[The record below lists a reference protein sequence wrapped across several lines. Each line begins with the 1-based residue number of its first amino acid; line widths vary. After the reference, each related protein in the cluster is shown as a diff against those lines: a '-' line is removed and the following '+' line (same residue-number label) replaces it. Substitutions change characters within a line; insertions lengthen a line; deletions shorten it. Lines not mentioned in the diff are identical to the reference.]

1 MAKEKINVL
10 YTVDDKEFP
19 SKDYMNALEKME
31 TLSKEYEELKRVEGK
46 QDQRE
51 EKSQLSK
58 IYAKWHTLFKNNCL
72 APFPKRKEKKTVFIK
87 WLDMSTLVDQGDAED
102 EIHLT
107 VMTPEMLLT
116 DYLFYARN
124 VEWGEYRYD
133 APDSWGKG
141 MDRLY
146 KPYYYAFDQY
156 EIESVN
162 DSLLQKLKE
171 KDIFGYKWFQATIWL
186 ENEDAEKSSISD
198 RMLRGRLC
206 FSASKYEA
214 EAIIMEVA
222 EKVAD
227 TDLLKAL
234 KAIDDFPDKSKFDTR
249 VTSYISKVMGNIE
262 PGSSVKIYNMG
273 QANCLYVYLYLQGQ
287 ERKFFFDV
295 GRPFDTIKPK
305 NSTPYPNPD
314 LDKNT
319 VMSKNLIRIGLCKPD
334 VIFLSH
340 WHTDHVLGSM
350 SLGRYAYEDS
360 NDCKWIVPWP
370 NNFALER
377 YRRLI
382 KFLMIKKKIKFI
394 DQKNVKNGIV
404 ASKDDVTLYQGQ
416 GKDLNASSLMLR
428 LKNTLLAGDC
438 MYQYWPSDLLQDIDD
453 IEQMVIPHHG
463 SELKPNDEAIIN
475 NTVKLSRQTA
485 VICTGE
491 NGYTHPNQ
499 THINDLK
506 KILKFSSVQNLK
518 NMKNVDWVI
527 MDIS

>member
-19 SKDYMNALEKME
+19 SKDYMNALEKMK
-31 TLSKEYEELKRVEGK
+31 TLSEEYEELKRIEER
-46 QDQRE
+46 QWQRE
-51 EKSQLSK
+51 KKSWLSK
-58 IYAKWHTLFKNNCL
+58 IYAKWHTLFKNNGL
-72 APFPKRKEKKTVFIK
+72 APFPKKKEKKTVFIK
-87 WLDMSTLVDQGDAED
+87 WLDMSTLVDQGDVED

-116 DYLFYARN
+116 DYLFYAHN
-124 VEWGEYRYD
+124 AEWGEYRHD
-133 APDSWGKG
+133 TPDSWGEG
-141 MDRLY
+141 MYSLY

-156 EIESVN
+156 EIESVD

-171 KDIFGYKWFQATIWL
+171 KDASGYKWFQATIWL
-186 ENEDAEKSSISD
+186 EREDAEKSSISD
-198 RMLRGRLC
+198 GMLRGRLC

-214 EAIIMEVA
+214 EAIVMEVA
-222 EKVAD
+222 EKVAAP
-227 TDLLKAL
+227 DLLKAL
-234 KAIDDFPDKSKFDTR
+234 KEIEGFPDRSNFDTN
-249 VTSYISKVMGNIE
+249 VTPYISKVMENIE

-287 ERKFFFDV
+287 EKKFFLDV

-340 WHTDHVLGSM
+340 WHTDHVLGSI

-370 NNFALER
+370 NNLVLER

-416 GKDLNASSLMLR
+416 GKDQNASSLMLR

-438 MYQYWPSDLLQDIDD
+438 MYQYWPNDLLQDIDK
-453 IEQMVIPHHG
+453 IEQMVVPHHG
-463 SELKPNDEAIIN
+463 SKLELNDEAIIK
-475 NTVKLSRQTA
+475 NTGKLSRQIA

-491 NGYTHPNQ
+491 NKYKHPRQEHVDDLSQ
-499 THINDLK
+499 T
-506 KILKFSSVQNLK
+506 LKFSSVQNLK
-518 NMKNVDWVI
+518 NMRNVDWVI
-527 MDIS
+527 MDII

>member
-1 MAKEKINVL
+1 MAEEKINVL
-10 YTVDDKEFP
+10 YTIDDKEFP
-19 SKDYMNALEKME
+19 STDYMNALEKMK
-31 TLSKEYEELKRVEGK
+31 TLYKEYEELKRIEEK
-46 QDQRE
+46 QGQRDV
-51 EKSQLSK
+51 KSQLSK

-116 DYLFYARN
+116 DYLFYAHN
-124 VEWGEYRYD
+124 AEWGEYRHD
-133 APDSWGKG
+133 VPDSWGEG
-141 MDRLY
+141 MYSLY
-146 KPYYYAFDQY
+146 KPYYYVFDQY
-156 EIESVN
+156 EIESVD
-162 DSLLQKLKE
+162 DSILQKLKE
-171 KDIFGYKWFQATIWL
+171 KDASGYKWFQAIIWL
-186 ENEDAEKSSISD
+186 DSEAEKNSISD

-214 EAIIMEVA
+214 EAIVMEVA

-227 TDLLKAL
+227 PDLLKTL
-234 KAIDDFPDKSKFDTR
+234 KKIDDFPDRSKFNTNAAP
-249 VTSYISKVMGNIE
+249 YISQVMGNI
-262 PGSSVKIYNMG
+262 GTNSFVKVYNVG
-273 QANCLYVYLYLQGQ
+273 QANCLYVYLCLQGQ
-287 ERKFFFDV
+287 EKKFFFDV

-305 NSTPYPNPD
+305 DSTPYPNPD

-319 VMSKNLIRIGLCKPD
+319 VMSKNLIRIGICKPD
-334 VIFLSH
+334 IIFLSH
-340 WHTDHVLGSM
+340 WHNDHVLGSM
-350 SLGRYAYEDS
+350 SLGRYAYEESS
-360 NDCKWIVPWP
+360 NCTWIAPFP
-370 NNFALER
+370 NEYALEMH
-377 YRRLI
+377 RRLI
-382 KFLMIKKKIKFI
+382 KFLMIQDKIRFI
-394 DQKNVKNGIV
+394 DRRAVINGVV
-404 ASKDDVTLYQGQ
+404 ASKGDFTLYQGQ
-416 GKDLNASSLMLR
+416 GKGVNDSSLLLR

-438 MYQYWPSDLLQDIDD
+438 MYQYWPKNLLQDIDD

-499 THINDLK
+499 THINDLGQ
-506 KILKFSSVQNLK
+506 ILKFSSVQNLK

-527 MDIS
+527 LDII